1 MCCNEVLYMPN
12 ISRFGTYFLTL
23 KQYSERTAVFFVL
36 FATNDLAVFIL
47 DEGLLEIRILG
58 TAIG

>member
-1 MCCNEVLYMPN
+1 MTV
-12 ISRFGTYFLTL
+12 
-23 KQYSERTAVFFVL
+23 VFFAL

-58 TAIG
+58 TVIS